1 VDGGIFLRGVPIMHG
16 SSRVQ
21 QCWNRSKGCGAPKP
35 LNFRDFG
42 PFAALP
48 MESVSPNHSG
58 KERIY
63 SSKLSWLGCGM
74 G

>member
-1 VDGGIFLRGVPIMHG
+1 MVAFSQGIFQSCMDVPGYSNLEPFKIG
-16 SSRVQ
+16 
-21 QCWNRSKGCGAPKP
+21 GAPKP
-35 LNFRDFG
+35 LNFREFG
-42 PFAALP
+42 PFAGLP
-48 MESVSPNHSG
+48 MGSVSPNHSG